1 MSSKAEP
8 VSLPIAEAQQRQCPF
23 RGGFA
28 PCTTISCMA
37 WKATEKGVGYCRLVE
52 QRCTPS

>member
-1 MSSKAEP
+1 VSSKAEP
-8 VSLPIAEAQQRQCPF
+8 VTLPIAEAQQLQCPF

-28 PCTTISCMA
+28 PCTTRSCMA
-37 WKATEKGVGYCRLVE
+37 WVTTDKGVGFCRLIE